1 MDWPAEHGRAGFA
14 DRRDAG
20 VVLTRCLGQ
29 FAGRTD
35 LVVLAL
41 PRGGVPVGYEVARAL
56 GAPLDVFVVRKL
68 GLPGHPELAMGAIAS
83 GGVRVLNEDVLGSI
97 AVPQAAIDAVTRTE
111 QVELERRERAYRDG
125 RPPVPIEGR
134 VVLLVDDGLAT
145 GSTMRAAVLAVRR
158 LRPARVVVAVPVGA
172 RQTCDELRSLADD
185 VVCASTPEPF
195 RAVGLW
201 YADFSQT
208 TDDEVRQLLALAAQ
222 GTTSPAT
229 RSA

>member
-1 MDWPAEHGRAGFA
+1 MEWLGQSRLGGFI
-14 DRRDAG
+14 DRHEAG
-20 VVLTRCLGQ
+20 VVLAECLKP
-29 FAGRTD
+29 FAGRGD
-35 LVVLAL
+35 LVLAL

-56 GAPLDVFVVRKL
+56 GASLDVFVVRKL

-97 AVPQAAIDAVTRTE
+97 AVSQAAIDAVIRTE

-125 RPPVPIEGR
+125 RPLVPIEGR
-134 VVLLVDDGLAT
+134 VVILVDDGLAT

-158 LRPARVVVAVPVGA
+158 LHPARIVVAVPVGA
-172 RQTCDELRSLADD
+172 WQTCQDLREVADD
-185 VVCASTPEPF
+185 VVCAFTPEPF

-208 TDDEVRQLLALAAQ
+208 TDEEVRRLLTLAASRAPTAQ
-222 GTTSPAT
+222 